1 MSRTLRVTLITLGV
15 LLLLYGAFYLLGRP
29 AIPLP
34 TIRYPVPQ
42 GQTLHDLVLATG
54 SEEIKLNLNTKG
66 SLNITSA
73 GEELVK
79 LNFTPQTL
87 ATTLDLA
94 LKLAPGDTF
103 QAYQQFVDRF
113 PVYPYLLRYTGEL
126 FFHVVPVRFS
136 VIMTP

>member
-1 MSRTLRVTLITLGV
+1 M
-15 LLLLYGAFYLLGRP
+15 
-29 AIPLP
+29 
-34 TIRYPVPQ
+34 
-42 GQTLHDLVLATG
+42 ATG

-126 FFHVVPVRFS
+126 FFHILPVRFS

>member
-1 MSRTLRVTLITLGV
+1 MSRTLRTTLITLGV
-15 LLLLYGAFYLLGRP
+15 LLLLYGVFYFLGRP

-42 GQTLHDLVLATG
+42 GQTLHNLVTAT
-54 SEEIKLNLNTKG
+54 EADEIKLDLNTKG
-66 SLNITSA
+66 SLNLTSA

-94 LKLAPGDTF
+94 LKLAPGETL

-113 PVYPYLLRYTGEL
+113 PVYPWLLRYTSEL
-126 FFHVVPVRFS
+126 FFHVLPIRFS
-136 VIMTP
+136 VVMTP